1 MGEKKF
7 KAFFSIQWL
16 VKLLQPSMPDEKSWR
31 KFLTFFSKNKTI
43 YVGKNLFE
51 KKGVPLHNYNF
62 NNTTILAK
70 PYDRV
75 QRLGTK

>member
-43 YVGKNLFE
+43 SVRKNLFE
-51 KKGVPLHNYNF
+51 QKAYLS
-62 NNTTILAK
+62 L
-70 PYDRV
+70 
-75 QRLGTK
+75 